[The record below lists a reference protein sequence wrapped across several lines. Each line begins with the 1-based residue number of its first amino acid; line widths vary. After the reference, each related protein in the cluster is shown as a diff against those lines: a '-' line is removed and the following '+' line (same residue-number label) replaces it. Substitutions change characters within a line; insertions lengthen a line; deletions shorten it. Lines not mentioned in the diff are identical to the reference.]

1 MKRTHF
7 ITDMNQIDIYSKKL
21 GLRRHFRPIL
31 FSFCCICMAWVSRVG
46 SEEDPTLFR
55 NNAEDLTV
63 NTEREREVFLDI
75 LLGKFMRKIKV

>member
-1 MKRTHF
+1 MQEMKRTHF

-31 FSFCCICMAWVSRVG
+31 FSFCCICMAWVSRG

-63 NTEREREVFLDI
+63 NREREVFLDI
-75 LLGKFMRKIKV
+75 LGKFMRKIKV